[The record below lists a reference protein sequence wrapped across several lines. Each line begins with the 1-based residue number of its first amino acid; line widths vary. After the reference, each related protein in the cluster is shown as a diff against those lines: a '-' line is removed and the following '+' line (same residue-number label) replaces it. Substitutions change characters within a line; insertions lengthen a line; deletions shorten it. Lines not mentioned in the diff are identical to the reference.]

1 MAVSRGVG
9 SYILA
14 ILGILVVIAA
24 IFVIVKIV
32 GADAPIKPIIQYGI
46 ELRNTNDTIKKS
58 ELISKLDEL
67 IQQADNEDL
76 TEQWQRMTG
85 CLGTTCPDEA
95 YFDLVLVVVSSY
107 ETDIPESA
115 TIINL
120 IATNKYWGD
129 PEQIVEFSKAMTL
142 ADEQIR
148 DLKSRSAEKVWAEI
162 IACNAVC
169 PERNSLFFRLIGT
182 ILQ

>member
-14 ILGILVVIAA
+14 ILGIVVVIGA
-24 IFVIVKIV
+24 IFLIAKIV
-32 GADAPIKPIIQYGI
+32 GGNAPIKPIIQYSI
-46 ELRNTNDTIKKS
+46 ELRNTNDTVKKS

-67 IQQADNEDL
+67 IQQAENDDL

-85 CLGTTCPDEA
+85 CLGTSCPDEA
-95 YFDLVLVVVSSY
+95 YFDLVLVVVSVY
-107 ETDIPESA
+107 EADIPHSA

-142 ADEQIR
+142 ADDQIR
-148 DLKSRSAEKVWAEI
+148 DLKNRSSEKTWQEI
-162 IACNAVC
+162 VACNAVC
-169 PERNSLFFRLIGT
+169 PERNDLFFELIGN